1 MHLEFIL
8 DVTSVHQTV
17 PLSIQALVLDIGL
30 TGYLTPTT
38 LIRYSYTLQLQMLY
52 FLC

>member
-38 LIRYSYTLQLQMLY
+38 LIQSTLQLQMLY
-52 FLC
+52 FLY